1 MKKMELNHLQCM
13 EELQTLYEKKLQY
26 ENLAYRRLVKEKGE
40 IQSEYETELK
50 LLQKQ
55 NEEAIDKLLIEFRN
69 NLGKIQEEYEDQK
82 RTADGLKTQ
91 FEEKVVQTTQQNE
104 EELEKMRKL
113 NSNER
118 HNLQEVIGTLKNDIE
133 TIRRQIRRIEEEREA
148 YKGLTKEAIFEKNK
162 LKDELEKDKIVRI
175 KELEEAKREVQ
186 ESLKKKEDQLYKYKF
201 RIKDLQKTKQVLTH
215 RTQEMKASL
224 EPKEQQIENL
234 KEQLLE
240 LEQVFE
246 KQSKAMKGLEEDVEK
261 REKKIKELD
270 KMKDIEKAKTKEK
283 ERTV

>member
-91 FEEKVVQTTQQNE
+91 FEEKVVQSTQDNE
-104 EELEKMRKL
+104 KELKDMREL
-113 NSNER
+113 NSSER
-118 HNLQEVIGTLKNDIE
+118 NNLQEVIGTLKNDIE
-133 TIRRQIRRIEEEREA
+133 TIRRQIRRIEEERES

-162 LKDELEKDKIVRI
+162 LKDELEK
-175 KELEEAKREVQ
+175 A
-186 ESLKKKEDQLYKYKF
+186 
-201 RIKDLQKTKQVLTH
+201 
-215 RTQEMKASL
+215 
-224 EPKEQQIENL
+224 KEQILNVL
-234 KEQLLE
+234 
-240 LEQVFE
+240 
-246 KQSKAMKGLEEDVEK
+246 
-261 REKKIKELD
+261 
-270 KMKDIEKAKTKEK
+270 
-283 ERTV
+283 

>member
-26 ENLAYRRLVKEKGE
+26 ENLAYRRLEKEKGE
-40 IQSEYETELK
+40 MQSEYEAELK

-55 NEEAIDKLLIEFRN
+55 NEEAIDKLLSEFRN

-91 FEEKVVQTTQQNE
+91 YEEKLVQTSDE
-104 EELEKMRKL
+104 HEAELEEMREMQ
-113 NSNER
+113 SNER
-118 HNLQEVIGTLKNDIE
+118 LQLQEVIATLKNDIE
-133 TIRRQIRRIEEEREA
+133 TIRRQIRRIEEERETF
-148 YKGLTKEAIFEKNK
+148 KGLTKKAIDKKNR
-162 LKDELEKDKIVRI
+162 LRDVLEKDKIVRI

-224 EPKEQQIENL
+224 EPKE
-234 KEQLLE
+234 
-240 LEQVFE
+240 
-246 KQSKAMKGLEEDVEK
+246 
-261 REKKIKELD
+261 
-270 KMKDIEKAKTKEK
+270 
-283 ERTV
+283 